1 MKRKEVL
8 GVNQPPEPQTPR
20 RKREHPPTI
29 APGMENDELDRP
41 ATDEEKQRGD
51 VTRVTEL
58 FLDRAD

>member
-1 MKRKEVL
+1 
-8 GVNQPPEPQTPR
+8 VNQPPEPQTPR

-41 ATDEEKQRGD
+41 ATDEEKRRGN

>member
-1 MKRKEVL
+1 MRK
-8 GVNQPPEPQTPR
+8 PADPQTPMR
-20 RKREHPPTI
+20 QRKHPPTI

-41 ATDEEKQRGD
+41 ATEEEKRRGD